1 MITNSYRDR
10 HPNYMRLNTNRKIS
24 SSEEYSTRGGRI
36 GGSAL
41 ALGGKLITSALA
53 VPGFNSFINVAAGAI
68 GQNQSVFATA
78 PFENLNNRPFNL
90 APIPYHDFRTRKITL
105 QGGEEKFFD
114 RLKAT
119 PNILTTRADGLSAS
133 LRGSSLAAVY
143 AGASATTGVYALYN
157 VDNYYGLGTQGA
169 PAMRNDFTTKT
180 MAGRTT
186 KLGDMNFLQGVNSVL
201 NRLQPFRGDKVNVI
215 DYGKRSH
222 HQIYR
227 WLPSNELAGT
237 AQGKFGK
244 WIRKQNRKIQRVQK
258 FLGSNPYGTTKDFI
272 KFFFTGP
279 KAHVGDKDA
288 VDDILVFRATLTS
301 MSDTFS
307 PSWSPVN
314 MIGRAD
320 SNYHYSGYGRS
331 IDMSFTVYATS
342 RDEMKFIYRKLNYLA
357 GYTAPEYKNNSI
369 SLVGPWLRVTVG
381 DLFVSVPAI
390 INSLSYTLVD
400 SDTVWEINI
409 EEDKEMKQ
417 VPHKISVSIGLD
429 VITNELP
436 EKGGAFYSLGDKHTY
451 DKNMHRTTGIDKNGK
466 ETRQETEKDWLGDA
480 KILFKSR

>member
-1 MITNSYRDR
+1 M
-10 HPNYMRLNTNRKIS
+10 
-24 SSEEYSTRGGRI
+24 
-36 GGSAL
+36 
-41 ALGGKLITSALA
+41 
-53 VPGFNSFINVAAGAI
+53 
-68 GQNQSVFATA
+68 
-78 PFENLNNRPFNL
+78 
-90 APIPYHDFRTRKITL
+90 

-114 RLKAT
+114 RLKAA
-119 PNILTTRADGLSAS
+119 PNILSTRADGLSAS
-133 LRGSSLAAVY
+133 LRGSSKAGVFAA
-143 AGASATTGVYALYN
+143 ASATTGVYALYN

-227 WLPSNELAGT
+227 WLPSNELFGN

-244 WIRKQNRKIQRVQK
+244 ALQKTNRFIQKAQK
-258 FLGSNPYGTTKDFI
+258 FLGSNP
-272 KFFFTGP
+272 
-279 KAHVGDKDA
+279 
-288 VDDILVFRATLTS
+288 
-301 MSDTFS
+301 
-307 PSWSPVN
+307 
-314 MIGRAD
+314 
-320 SNYHYSGYGRS
+320 YGRS

-480 KILFKSR
+480 KQSGLSSGKKFFLNQDNQDLEFKDEKTGKFRKAKGQ